1 MKRQINIKF
10 PLEDDKVNNFLF
22 QTNSVTKDAL
32 RSNLLLLLLTDKGQR
47 YYLPEYGTN
56 LRKFIFEQKD
66 QITQNDIESD
76 IVETVNKFIPQLTI
90 RNVQFFG
97 DQDEDGNLIK
107 ENEIQVAIDFEY
119 AEDVFSEPDQLVIT
133 I

>member
-1 MKRQINIKF
+1 MKREINIKF

-32 RSNLLLLLLTDKGQR
+32 RSNLLLLLLTDKGER

-56 LRKFIFEQKD
+56 LRKFVFEQKD

-90 RNVQFFG
+90 KSVQFFG
-97 DQDEDGNLIK
+97 DQDEDGL
-107 ENEIQVAIDFEY
+107 
-119 AEDVFSEPDQLVIT
+119 
-133 I
+133 